1 MPRRPAEAL
10 RAADERKR
18 NGDMKKTVSLS
29 RALGVG
35 ALAVVTGSLVT
46 GMAVYGIARPSGELA
61 DVYSSLAEAQSIV
74 ESQFVGEYDMDNVRD
89 YVLTGY
95 ATGLGDRWTS
105 YMSEDYYQEYLDS
118 AADST
123 VGIGV
128 TVSEKKNDD
137 GSTVL
142 KVEQIAHGS
151 PAEEGGI
158 DAYDEITAVDGKTV
172 DELGGYQGAVDAVLG
187 EVGKQVTLRVRRYAT
202 GESADLTLTRQEYEQ
217 IHVTSRMLD
226 GDIGYICIEK
236 FTDQT
241 DEQFRDAL
249 DDLVQRGADSLIFDL
264 RNNPGG
270 QLGALIHSL
279 DPLLPEGNIISL
291 KSKSGKS
298 ETYTSDADAV
308 DLPMAVLI
316 NEESYSAAEFFAAAL
331 QEYGKATIV
340 GDKTVGKGYSQQQF
354 PLSGGGCLNLSTNC
368 YYTPN
373 GESLIGKGVT
383 PDIPVSL
390 SEDKTERFYALTD
403 GEDDQLQAAI
413 QAVQP

>member
-158 DAYDEITAVDGKTV
+158 DAY
-172 DELGGYQGAVDAVLG
+172 L
-187 EVGKQVTLRVRRYAT
+187 
-202 GESADLTLTRQEYEQ
+202 
-217 IHVTSRMLD
+217 
-226 GDIGYICIEK
+226 
-236 FTDQT
+236 
-241 DEQFRDAL
+241 
-249 DDLVQRGADSLIFDL
+249 SLIH
-264 RNNPGG
+264 
-270 QLGALIHSL
+270 I
-279 DPLLPEGNIISL
+279 
-291 KSKSGKS
+291 
-298 ETYTSDADAV
+298 
-308 DLPMAVLI
+308 
-316 NEESYSAAEFFAAAL
+316 
-331 QEYGKATIV
+331 
-340 GDKTVGKGYSQQQF
+340 
-354 PLSGGGCLNLSTNC
+354 
-368 YYTPN
+368 
-373 GESLIGKGVT
+373 
-383 PDIPVSL
+383 
-390 SEDKTERFYALTD
+390 
-403 GEDDQLQAAI
+403 
-413 QAVQP
+413 